1 MNSRPSTLL
10 LALVLLLPLSVNA
23 TRKVY
28 IVYMGEKKHED
39 PALVTALHHD
49 VLTAVLGSK
58 DEAIKSIVYSYKHG
72 SSGFAAK
79 LTESQAEKLEKYPGV
94 LSVRPNTVW
103 KLHTTRSWDFLGLNH
118 YQPTTSKLLQKAK
131 NNGEDVIV
139 GVIDSG
145 IWPESPSFDDTGY
158 GPVPKRWKGTCE
170 DGETFN
176 ATHCN
181 RKIIGARWYSGG
193 DAEEMGE
200 PLSARDNNGHGTHV
214 ASTIA
219 GSPVWN
225 ASYKG
230 LGAGVARGGAPRV
243 RLAVYKIIWSVGSDY
258 AAVLA
263 AIDDAINDGVDVLS
277 MSLGSVE
284 GDSPFEYPGTLHA
297 VARGITVVFAA
308 GNEGPVTQTV
318 QNAVP
323 WVVTVAATTMDRSF
337 PTVISLGNGEKL
349 VGQSIYLNET
359 KLKSTD
365 FHMVVYGEICNKQT
379 LKSVNFTGKIVLCSS
394 PFKASNF
401 TVNHVFTEA
410 YLNLLRGGAR
420 GMIFA
425 EYPSNRISNIGGGLD
440 AFMPWVLVDYEMA
453 HRIASYCVTS
463 RTPVL
468 KISRTVSTV
477 GNGVVSPRVPAF
489 SSRGPSIAY
498 PALLKPDIAAPGT
511 DILAAWFNTY
521 EFKSGT
527 SMSCPHVSAIVA
539 LLKSVHPHWSP
550 AMIKSAI
557 VTTASVTDRFGIPI
571 QAEGLP
577 RKPADPFDFGGGHIE
592 PDRAVDPGLVYDI
605 DPKEYF
611 KFFNKCTLVSKD
623 DCTSYIGKLYHL
635 NLPSIAVPDLRDNV
649 TVWRTV
655 TNVGPEK
662 ATYHAVVEA
671 PEGVKMSVEPSM
683 ITFKKGGPRSVTFK
697 VTFTAKLR
705 VQGWYT
711 FGSLTWKD
719 DCKHSVRIPIA
730 VRTTVQDFV
739 ADVS

>member
-1 MNSRPSTLL
+1 MDLAARGQPSDFTPHQ
-10 LALVLLLPLSVNA
+10 LVTDIFGMIAMTEWATRVMKKLFDPILPLRVD
-23 TRKVY
+23 Y
-28 IVYMGEKKHED
+28 
-39 PALVTALHHD
+39 
-49 VLTAVLGSK
+49 SK
-58 DEAIKSIVYSYKHG
+58 DEALKSIVYSYKHG

-79 LTESQAEKLEKYPGV
+79 LTESQAEELEKYPGV
-94 LSVRPNTVW
+94 LSVRPNTYW
-103 KLHTTRSWDFLGLNH
+103 KMHTTRSWDFLGLNH
-118 YQPTTSKLLQKAK
+118 YQPSSKLLKKAK
-131 NNGEDVIV
+131 NNGEDIIV
-139 GVIDSG
+139 GVLDSG
-145 IWPESPSFDDTGY
+145 IWPESPSFDDAGY
-158 GPVPKRWKGTCE
+158 GPVPKRWKGICQS
-170 DGETFN
+170 GEKFN

-181 RKIIGARWYSGG
+181 RKIIGARFYIGAIP
-193 DAEEMGE
+193 AESLKGE
-200 PLSARDNNGHGTHV
+200 PLSARDSTGHGTHV

-225 ASYKG
+225 ASYRG
-230 LGAGVARGGAPRV
+230 LGAGVARGGAPRA
-243 RLAVYKIIWSVGSDY
+243 RLAVYKVIWSEGGDT
-258 AAVLA
+258 ATVLA
-263 AIDDAINDGVDVLS
+263 AIDDAIHDGVDVLS
-277 MSLGSVE
+277 LSLGSVD

-297 VARGITVVFAA
+297 VARGVTVVFAA
-308 GNEGPVTQTV
+308 GNEGPVAQTV

-323 WVVTVAATTMDRSF
+323 WVLTVAATTTDRSF
-337 PTVISLGNGEKL
+337 PTVMTLGNGEKL
-349 VGQSIYLNET
+349 VGQSIYRNET
-359 KLKSTD
+359 RLKSTD
-365 FHMVVYGEICNKQT
+365 FHTLVYGEICDDET
-379 LKSVNFTGKIVLCSS
+379 LESVNITHRIVLCSS
-394 PFKASNF
+394 PFKASKF
-401 TVNHVFTEA
+401 TVNDVFAKA

-420 GMIFA
+420 AMIFA
-425 EYPSNRISNIGGGLD
+425 EYPSNRISIIENYLD
-440 AFMPWVLVDYEMA
+440 GFMPYVLVDYEVA
-453 HRIASYCVTS
+453 HRLASYSVSS
-463 RTPVL
+463 RTPLL

-539 LLKSVHPHWSP
+539 LLKSVHPNWSP

-577 RKPADPFDFGGGHIE
+577 RKRADPFDFGGGHIE

-635 NLPSIAVPDLRDNV
+635 NLPSIAVPDLRDTV

-655 TNVGPEK
+655 TNIGPEK

-697 VTFTAKLR
+697 VTFTTKLR

-711 FGSLTWKD
+711 FGSLTWQD
-719 DCKHSVRIPIA
+719 DCNHSVRMPIA